1 MSLSDSLRRVG
12 AIAAKEVRQLRR
24 DRLTFGMIVGVP
36 LLQILLF
43 GYAIN
48 LDVRHLRTGVVDY
61 AQTSASRAL
70 VQAAQASQVVDI
82 VSQANSAAELEAQL
96 QRGQISIGIVVP
108 GDLERRLQDPA
119 RPAAQLLI
127 DGSDPT
133 IERIAGQ
140 LRDLSIPLH
149 NNASV
154 TASAPTFALRPYYN
168 PEHRSAV
175 YIVPG
180 LTGVILNLTMVLFT
194 AVAVVR
200 ERERGNLEML
210 ITTPVRTPE
219 LMLGKILP
227 YIIIGYIQLT
237 LILLLG
243 AWLFDVPLVGS
254 IVDLYLA
261 ALFFIA
267 ATLALGLLIST
278 LAHTQFQAMQLTV
291 FTFLPSILLSGFMF
305 PFDGMPAVARWLAEL
320 LPLTHFV
327 RLSRGII
334 LRGAGLW
341 DMPLELAALSAFFAV
356 MLLLTLL
363 RFRKRLD

>member
-1 MSLSDSLRRVG
+1 MSLPDSLRRLS

-48 LDVRHLRTGVVDY
+48 LDVRHLRAGVVDY

-70 VQAAQASQVVDI
+70 VQAMQASQVVDI
-82 VSQANSAAELEAQL
+82 VSSADSAAALESQL
-96 QRGQISIGIVVP
+96 QRGEISVGVVIP

-119 RPAAQLLI
+119 RPAAQLLV

-140 LRDLSIPLH
+140 LRNLPVAPRGI
-149 NNASV
+149 
-154 TASAPTFALRPYYN
+154 TAATPAPTFALRPYYN

-175 YIVPG
+175 NIVPG
-180 LTGVILNLTMVLFT
+180 LVGVILNLTMVLFT

-227 YIIIGYIQLT
+227 YIFIGYVQLT

-243 AWLFDVPLVGS
+243 AWLFAVPLVGS
-254 IVDLYLA
+254 LTDLYLA

-278 LAHTQFQAMQLTV
+278 LARTQFQAMQLTV

-305 PFDGMPAVARWLAEL
+305 PFDGMPTVARWLAEL

-327 RLSRGII
+327 RLTRGIV
-334 LRGAGLW
+334 LRGASLW
-341 DMPLELAALSAFFAV
+341 DMSMELAALTAFFAL
-356 MLLLTLL
+356 MLLFTLL